1 MSVEALEK
9 PERLTLFPLIV
20 RRHQGLIMAAAF
32 FLVIFGLLQLSMSS
46 SFGYYDVSS
55 TLGSCATIA
64 LAAMG
69 QSLVVIL
76 KGLDLSAGAVI
87 SLVNVTLVVSM
98 QHTQAPAF
106 VWVLLGMGVG
116 ATVGAFNGVLV
127 AYMRLQPIV
136 VTLASMFICQGV
148 TLLVM
153 KEPGGSVP
161 PEFSSMFVGDL
172 IPDLV
177 PMPLVVLLG
186 AVLIWGLIRRT
197 RFGTNLFAVG
207 GDEEAARANGINT
220 SAVKF
225 FTYVLAGVFFG
236 FAGVFLTAQTGSGD
250 PLIGPP
256 LLLPIFV
263 AVVLGGTPLSGGK
276 GGLVGCIFGALT
288 LILTT
293 NVLLVMNISTYYS
306 TIVEGIL
313 LILAVLGSSISQQ
326 SPLRRQLRFFQDK
339 LRSREILRGHGAGLN
354 PRPLKAYDRSQPI
367 IPIAESTSLRDWL
380 RPHEES
386 LRFSAPSY
394 LALIIVLIVT
404 ATAFGS
410 RFQFSAYL
418 NSLLVLTSFLAVL
431 ALGQGS
437 VILSGGLDLSVPWMI
452 TLAGVV
458 LTGLTL
464 GSNAAAFWA
473 VPLVICIGV
482 PVGFVNGA
490 IIVVLGVSPI
500 VVTLAMNGV
509 LQGAALIFSN
519 GSPIGASPPIFRWVM
534 TGSLAS
540 LTPILWFLAAFVVFA
555 TLLLGRTTFG
565 RRLYA
570 VGSNQTSARFA
581 GVPVG
586 ATVIGAYVVSSVCSC
601 FVGIML
607 SGFSGQAFN
616 GMGDA
621 FLLPSIAVVV
631 VGGTLIGGGRGHY
644 LGMLGGAL
652 LLTAIATLLS
662 ASLLPDAVRQ
672 IIFGSIVLAS
682 VVLLK
687 ERRTS

>member
-1 MSVEALEK
+1 MSATTLGK
-9 PERLTLFPLIV
+9 PQKRTSLRIIF

-32 FLVIFGLLQLSMSS
+32 FVIIFMLLQVSMTT
-46 SFGYYDVSS
+46 SFGYYDLSS

-64 LAAMG
+64 IAAMG
-69 QSLVVIL
+69 HSLVVIL

-98 QHTQAPAF
+98 QHIQAPTF

-116 ATVGAFNGVLV
+116 AIVGAFNGVLV
-127 AYMRLQPIV
+127 AYLRLQPIV
-136 VTLASMFICQGV
+136 VTLATMFICQGI
-148 TLLVM
+148 TLIVM

-161 PEFSSMFVGDL
+161 PEFSSVFVGDF

-186 AVLIWGLIRRT
+186 AVIVWGLISRT

-207 GDEEAARANGINT
+207 GDEEAARANGIDT
-220 SAVKF
+220 SWVKF
-225 FTYVLAGVFFG
+225 LTYVLAGVFFG

-263 AVVLGGTPLSGGK
+263 AVVLGGTALSGGK

-306 TIVEGIL
+306 TIVEGLL

-326 SPLRRQLRFFQDK
+326 SPLRRQLRFFGDK
-339 LRSREILRGHGAGLN
+339 MRSRRILSAHSATVRLGQ
-354 PRPLKAYDRSQPI
+354 LKESSFQPI
-367 IPIAESTSLRDWL
+367 IPIARPASLWDWL
-380 RPHEES
+380 RPYEENLRIS
-386 LRFSAPSY
+386 LPSY
-394 LALIIVLIVT
+394 LALVIVLIVT
-404 ATAFGS
+404 ASAFGG
-410 RFQFSAYL
+410 RFEFGAYL
-418 NSLLVLTSFLAVL
+418 NSLLVLTSFLAIL

-437 VILSGGLDLSVPWMI
+437 VILSGGLDLSVPWTI

-464 GSNAAAFWA
+464 GSNQAAFWA
-473 VPLVICIGV
+473 VPLVIGIGV
-482 PVGFVNGA
+482 LIGLVNGA
-490 IIVVLGVSPI
+490 IVVVLGVSPI

-519 GSPIGASPPIFRWVM
+519 GSPIGFAPPIFRWMM
-534 TGSLAS
+534 TGTLAGV
-540 LTPILWFLAAFVVFA
+540 TPILWFLAAFVAFA
-555 TLLLGRTTFG
+555 TLLLSRTTFG

-570 VGSNQTSARFA
+570 VGSNQTSARYA

-586 ATVIGAYVVSSVCSC
+586 FTVITAYVVSSVCC
-601 FVGIML
+601 CLVGIML

-616 GMGDA
+616 GMGDS

-672 IIFGSIVLAS
+672 IIFGSIILAS

>member
-1 MSVEALEK
+1 MSVTTFAHPLN
-9 PERLTLFPLIV
+9 RTSLPLIL

-32 FLVIFGLLQLSMSS
+32 FLLIFMLLQVSMSS
-46 SFGYYDVSS
+46 SFGYYDLSS
-55 TLGSCATIA
+55 TLGSSATIA

-98 QHTQAPAF
+98 QHNHAPAI
-106 VWVLLGMGVG
+106 VWVLIGIAVG
-116 ATVGAFNGVLV
+116 AAVGAFNGVLV
-127 AYMRLQPIV
+127 AYLRLQPIV
-136 VTLASMFICQGV
+136 VTLASMFICQGI

-161 PEFSSMFVGDL
+161 PEFSSLFVGDL
-172 IPDLV
+172 VPNLI

-186 AVLIWGLIRRT
+186 AVVFWGLIRRT

-207 GDEEAARANGINT
+207 SDEEAARANGIDT
-220 SAVKF
+220 MRVKF

-313 LILAVLGSSISQQ
+313 LILAVLGSSLSQQ
-326 SPLRRQLRFFQDK
+326 SPLRRQLRFVGDK
-339 LRSREILRGHGAGLN
+339 LRSGKISRARSAS
-354 PRPLKAYDRSQPI
+354 PRPGPLDSYASSEPI
-367 IPIAESTSLRDWL
+367 LSIPRPASFRDWL
-380 RPHEES
+380 RPYEET
-386 LRFSAPSY
+386 LRFSLPSY
-394 LALIIVLIVT
+394 FALVLVLIVT

-410 RFQFSAYL
+410 RFEFTAYF

-437 VILSGGLDLSVPWMI
+437 VILSGGMDLSVPWTI

-464 GSNAAAFWA
+464 GSNGAAFWA
-473 VPLVICIGV
+473 IPLVLGLGVLIGL
-482 PVGFVNGA
+482 VNGA
-490 IIVVLGVSPI
+490 IVVILGVSPI

-519 GSPIGASPPIFRWVM
+519 GSPIGFSPPAFRWLM
-534 TGSLAS
+534 TGSL
-540 LTPILWFLAAFVVFA
+540 LGVTPILWFLAAFVVLA
-555 TLLLGRTTFG
+555 TLLLSRTTFG

-570 VGSNQTSARFA
+570 VGSNPTSARYA

-586 ATVIGAYVVSSVCSC
+586 MTVIGAYVVSSVCSAL
-601 FVGIML
+601 VGIML

-616 GMGDA
+616 GMGDP

-652 LLTAIATLLS
+652 LLTAISTLLS

-687 ERRTS
+687 ERRSA

>member
-1 MSVEALEK
+1 
-9 PERLTLFPLIV
+9 
-20 RRHQGLIMAAAF
+20 
-32 FLVIFGLLQLSMSS
+32 
-46 SFGYYDVSS
+46 
-55 TLGSCATIA
+55 
-64 LAAMG
+64 
-69 QSLVVIL
+69 
-76 KGLDLSAGAVI
+76 
-87 SLVNVTLVVSM
+87 
-98 QHTQAPAF
+98 
-106 VWVLLGMGVG
+106 
-116 ATVGAFNGVLV
+116 
-127 AYMRLQPIV
+127 
-136 VTLASMFICQGV
+136 
-148 TLLVM
+148 M
-153 KEPGGSVP
+153 KE
-161 PEFSSMFVGDL
+161 F
-172 IPDLV
+172 
-177 PMPLVVLLG
+177 
-186 AVLIWGLIRRT
+186 
-197 RFGTNLFAVG
+197 
-207 GDEEAARANGINT
+207 
-220 SAVKF
+220 
-225 FTYVLAGVFFG
+225 
-236 FAGVFLTAQTGSGD
+236 
-250 PLIGPP
+250 
-256 LLLPIFV
+256 
-263 AVVLGGTPLSGGK
+263 
-276 GGLVGCIFGALT
+276 
-288 LILTT
+288 
-293 NVLLVMNISTYYS
+293 
-306 TIVEGIL
+306 L
-313 LILAVLGSSISQQ
+313 LILAVLGGSFSQH
-326 SPLRRQLRFFQDK
+326 SPLRRQLRFLRDRV
-339 LRSREILRGHGAGLN
+339 RSREILRAHGASLN
-354 PRPLKAYDRSQPI
+354 LRPLKAYDAAQPI
-367 IPIAESTSLRDWL
+367 IPIARSTSLRDWL
-380 RPHEES
+380 RPHEEI

-410 RFQFSAYL
+410 RFEFSAYL

-437 VILSGGLDLSVPWMI
+437 VILSGGLDLSVPWTI

-464 GSNAAAFWA
+464 GSNEAAFWA
-473 VPLVICIGV
+473 VPLVICMSVLIG
-482 PVGFVNGA
+482 FANGA
-490 IIVVLGVSPI
+490 IVVVLGVSPI

-519 GSPIGASPPIFRWVM
+519 GSPIGFSPPVFRWLM
-534 TGSLAS
+534 TGTFSG

-570 VGSNQTSARFA
+570 VGSNPTSARYA

-601 FVGIML
+601 LVGIML

-652 LLTAIATLLS
+652 SLTAIATLLS

-687 ERRTS
+687 ERRAS